1 MTRPRARRDRAARA
15 VAARPVAASRAALLL
30 AGVALAPFAQG
41 QRFDCETT
49 GDRRH
54 LALGLPGE
62 AHHCEVVVT
71 RLNTGERRVVWYA
84 DNGSAFCADKLGELV
99 GKYEGDWGFE
109 CSRWPD
115 ASGVAALGPAR
126 RAALDE
132 RLRRRQATLGDGAR
146 VVGVRVATPPGGPRG
161 GGGGGFEATE
171 LVVRDADGAVRTEL
185 TLERD
190 GRTVARTEDLAA
202 SLAAGD
208 RRVDDAWVDA
218 LAPDGS
224 LSVATALVSGGAA
237 CRGAQT
243 LRPDADGA
251 LVPGTPHRFSCASS
265 RGGDAA
271 GDEPR

>member
-15 VAARPVAASRAALLL
+15 VAARPVVAPVAALLL
-30 AGVALAPFAQG
+30 AGGVLAPPAQA

-54 LALGLPGE
+54 LALELPGE

-71 RLNTGERRVVWYA
+71 RLDTGERRVVWYA

-146 VVGVRVATPPGGPRG
+146 VVGVRVATPSGGPRG
-161 GGGGGFEATE
+161 GGDGFEATE
-171 LVVRDADGAVRTEL
+171 LVVRGADGAVRTEL

-202 SLAAGD
+202 GLAAGD
-208 RRVDDAWVDA
+208 RGVDDAWVDA

-251 LVPGTPHRFSCASS
+251 LVPSTPHRFSCATS

-271 GDEPR
+271 GDESR